1 VKPRES
7 APIAKLGI
15 RENQWEEPVN
25 QAIQLYG
32 RHIAFLSHGRASS
45 LAAYSIV
52 IVKNDTSL

>member
-1 VKPRES
+1 MKSRES

-52 IVKNDTSL
+52 IVKNDTLL

>member
-1 VKPRES
+1 VKSGES
-7 APIAKLGI
+7 APVAKLGI

-52 IVKNDTSL
+52 KNET